1 MEADGNGPTLELRHP
16 DLENNLPDSWATSLD
31 FGTPGEQNS
40 AYEPLTSMNN
50 DPFPVRTSLHPA
62 FPNPFNSSTMIY
74 FDLHQA
80 SNVDLIIYDI
90 LGRAVR
96 RLVRDIQQPGFKMI
110 KWNGKD
116 NTGRNVSAGVYFCR
130 LQAGK
135 FQETIKIAVVK

>member
-1 MEADGNGPTLELRHP
+1 MKAINYRQGLQLVERKLEQSKLFEKSLFATRQFAKRQCTWMRGW
-16 DLENNLPDSWATSLD
+16 ENL
-31 FGTPGEQNS
+31 
-40 AYEPLTSMNN
+40 
-50 DPFPVRTSLHPA
+50 
-62 FPNPFNSSTMIY
+62 IY